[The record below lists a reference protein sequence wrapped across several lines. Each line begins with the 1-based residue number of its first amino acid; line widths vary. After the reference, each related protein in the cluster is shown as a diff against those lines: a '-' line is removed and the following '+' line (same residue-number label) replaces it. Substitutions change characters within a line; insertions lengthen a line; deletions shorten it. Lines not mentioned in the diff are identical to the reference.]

1 LKILITGA
9 CGFVGSCLARELP
22 SVLPGIEI
30 WGLDNFLREGS
41 RANLPDLKSLGVK
54 MVEGDIR
61 RPADLAKIPKVDWVI
76 DCAAEPSVLAGTSGK
91 MSSLDLLDHNLI
103 GTIQM
108 LEFCKQHSAGFILMS
123 TSRVYSI
130 PPLTSLPVVSVQGT
144 FRPKSFRPEIGL
156 TEKGISEIFPT
167 TPPTS
172 LYGTSKRCSELLALE
187 YAEAFGFPVWINRCG
202 VLAGAGQFGRADQ
215 GIFSFWIRSWK
226 EKRPLKYI
234 GFDGRGSQVRDCLH
248 PRDLLPL
255 LQKQLQGH
263 KPSDAKDGIDVR
275 VCNFSGGTKNSISL
289 SQLSDWC
296 RTRFGPHD
304 IGSDPQPRPY
314 DLPWVVLDSTRA
326 TKLWDWHASTPC
338 PMIFEE
344 IANS

>member
-1 LKILITGA
+1 
-9 CGFVGSCLARELP
+9 
-22 SVLPGIEI
+22 
-30 WGLDNFLREGS
+30 
-41 RANLPDLKSLGVK
+41 
-54 MVEGDIR
+54 M
-61 RPADLAKIPKVDWVI
+61 
-76 DCAAEPSVLAGTSGK
+76 
-91 MSSLDLLDHNLI
+91 DLLDHNLI

-130 PPLTSLPVVSVQGT
+130 PPLASLPVESTQGA

-167 TPPTS
+167 TPPAS

-215 GIFSFWIRSWK
+215 GIFSFWIQSWK
-226 EKRPLKYI
+226 NKKPLRYI

-255 LQKQLQGH
+255 LQKQLQGD
-263 KPSDAKDGIDVR
+263 KPSDPRDGIDVR

-289 SQLSDWC
+289 AQLSEWC
-296 RTRFGPHD
+296 RARFGPHEVA
-304 IGSDPQPRPY
+304 SNPQPRPY

-326 TKLWDWHASTPC
+326 AQLWNWHFSTPC

>member
-1 LKILITGA
+1 VKILITGA
-9 CGFVGSCLARELP
+9 CGFVGSCLARDLP

-41 RANLPDLKSLGVK
+41 RANLPLLITLGVK
-54 MVEGDIR
+54 FVEGDIR

-91 MSSLDLLDHNLI
+91 MPSMDLLDHNLI

-130 PPLTSLPVVSVQGT
+130 PPLTSLPVESAQGA

-156 TEKGISEIFPT
+156 TEKGISELFPT
-167 TPPTS
+167 TPPAS

-263 KPSDAKDGIDVR
+263 KPSDPKDVS
-275 VCNFSGGTKNSISL
+275 NFSGGAKNSISL
-289 SQLSDWC
+289 AQLSDWC
-296 RTRFGPHD
+296 RARFGPHEVT
-304 IGSDPQPRPY
+304 SDSQPRPY
-314 DLPWVVLDSTRA
+314 DLPWVILDSTRA
-326 TKLWDWHASTPC
+326 TKLWNWHASIPC

>member
-1 LKILITGA
+1 MS
-9 CGFVGSCLARELP
+9 FCL
-22 SVLPGIEI
+22 EI
-30 WGLDNFLREGS
+30 WLLYAATCSAAGWILSYFRILNAPAHLAVHFL
-41 RANLPDLKSLGVK
+41 
-54 MVEGDIR
+54 
-61 RPADLAKIPKVDWVI
+61 
-76 DCAAEPSVLAGTSGK
+76 
-91 MSSLDLLDHNLI
+91 
-103 GTIQM
+103 
-108 LEFCKQHSAGFILMS
+108 F
-123 TSRVYSI
+123 
-130 PPLTSLPVVSVQGT
+130 LTSICFFYRTPLK
-144 FRPKSFRPEIGL
+144 KSFRPEIGL

-167 TPPTS
+167 TPPAS

-234 GFDGRGSQVRDCLH
+234 GFDGCGSQVRDCLH

-263 KPSDAKDGIDVR
+263 KPSDPKDGIDVR

-289 SQLSDWC
+289 AQLSDWC
-296 RTRFGPHD
+296 RARFGPHEV
-304 IGSDPQPRPY
+304 GSDPQPRPY

-326 TKLWDWHASTPC
+326 TKLWNWHHKTSLET
-338 PMIFEE
+338 IFSE
-344 IANS
+344 ISDG